1 MKPFFFIQ
9 KVILGKI
16 QRILHR
22 LRCSSGNQ
30 LHENGGRPVVA
41 KAISYLDPG
50 VHSQDASIS
59 ENEGTQI
66 NT

>member
-1 MKPFFFIQ
+1 ML
-9 KVILGKI
+9 LGKI

-59 ENEGTQI
+59 ENDGTKFNI
-66 NT
+66 